1 MADGRRD
8 RRIPWPSLAIVA
20 TVGLA
25 LFAADGAFSPV
36 SLGELNAGDVGTL
49 FLALAL
55 AALVIERAVEVY
67 VGNVFDADQARLTD
81 PQRQKRAQY
90 DRIRDALDNE
100 TRRARGASADDRLEM
115 NTSEA
120 LDKLRAEADR
130 TRRELDRLRVEAADD
145 LMALKTRKAQVSSA
159 AATALGALV
168 AAVGLRVLGG
178 LAPEA
183 ELARLQEAQRFWFD
197 GVDVLLT
204 ALLLAGGADGI
215 HSVLG
220 DFLKRRK
227 ELGESST

>member
-1 MADGRRD
+1 MADGSRD
-8 RRIPWPSLAIVA
+8 RRIPWPALALVA

-25 LFAADGAFSPV
+25 LFAADGDFRPV
-36 SLGELNAGDVGTL
+36 SLGELNAGDVGTV
-49 FLALAL
+49 FLALLL

-67 VGNVFDADQARLTD
+67 VGNVFDGDEAQLVN
-81 PQRQKRAQY
+81 PQRQKRAEY
-90 DRIRDALDNE
+90 ERIREALDNE
-100 TRRARGASADDRLEM
+100 TKRARGAFADDQRDLS
-115 NTSEA
+115 TGEA
-120 LDKLRAEADR
+120 IDKLRVEADR
-130 TRRELDRLRVEAADD
+130 ARRELDRLRVEAADD

-183 ELARLQEAQRFWFD
+183 ELEQLEAGQRFWFD

-220 DFLKRRK
+220 DFLKRRR
-227 ELGESST
+227 ELGQPPA